1 MTTRISIIIPAYNA
15 AAFLPECLDSI
26 FCQQY
31 ADYEVLCIDDGSTDN
46 TPELLQHYA
55 ERHPQLHILSQP
67 NQGMSTARNHGLK
80 EARGEYILFVDSD
93 DLLTDGALATLASEL
108 NGEDIIGFNAKK
120 FHEATGEYSFHPTIA
135 SPETTDG
142 WTYFCHHRLE
152 PTDIHFVCIWQRA
165 YRRQFLIDNAL
176 RFADGILRAEDDLF
190 TTQAML
196 AAQTL
201 RTITPCLYIY
211 RIRANSI
218 TTTVDRRRFDD
229 SLRVQRMLADHFIPL
244 QGMDKK
250 VIYRVLAS
258 NYINLFSRKTKKLYG
273 NIDREMRRWIDWNQ
287 FRTVCLTPRHRRLY
301 HLIRI
306 HPSLFRFYELLT
318 R

>member
-1 MTTRISIIIPAYNA
+1 MKLSIIIPAYNA
-15 AAFLPECLDSI
+15 EAYLPQCLDSI
-26 FCQQY
+26 LAQEHQGC
-31 ADYEVLCIDDGSTDN
+31 EVIVVDDGSTDG
-46 TPELLQHYA
+46 TAALL
-55 ERHPQLHILSQP
+55 ERYPDVKVVHQE
-67 NQGMSTARNHGLK
+67 NRGMSTARNRGLD
-80 EARGEYILFVDSD
+80 EAQGEYILFVDSD
-93 DLLTDGALATLASEL
+93 DLLTDGALETLVAEFG
-108 NGEDIIGFNAKK
+108 GEDILAFNARKM
-120 FHEATGEYSFHPTIA
+120 HDATGQQTYNPTIRE
-135 SPETTDG
+135 PETTDG
-142 WTYFCHHRLE
+142 WTYFCRHRLE
-152 PTDIHFVCIWQRA
+152 ATDIHFVCIWQRA
-165 YRRQFLIDNAL
+165 YRRQFLIDNNL

-196 AAQTL
+196 AAKTL

-229 SLRVQRMLADHFIPL
+229 SLRVQRRLANLFIPL
-244 QGMDKK
+244 QGVDKK

-258 NYINLFSRKTKKLYG
+258 NYINLFSRKTKNLYG
-273 NIDREMRRWIDWNQ
+273 NIDREMKRWVDWRQ

-301 HLIRI
+301 YLIRI

>member
-1 MTTRISIIIPAYNA
+1 MKLSVIIPAYNA
-15 AAFLPECLDSI
+15 EAYLPQCLDSI
-26 FCQQY
+26 LAQEHQDC
-31 ADYEVLCIDDGSTDN
+31 EVIVVDDGSTDG
-46 TPELLQHYA
+46 TAALL
-55 ERHPQLHILSQP
+55 ERYPDVKTIHQA
-67 NQGMSTARNHGLK
+67 NRGMSTARNRGLD

-93 DLLTDGALATLASEL
+93 DLLTDGALEALVAEL
-108 NGEDIIGFNAKK
+108 SGEDIIAFNAKK
-120 FHEATGEYSFHPTIA
+120 LHDATGEQTYHPTIRQ
-135 SPETTDG
+135 PETTDG
-142 WTYFCHHRLE
+142 WTYFCRHRLE
-152 PTDIHFVCIWQRA
+152 ATDIHFVCIWQRA
-165 YRRQFLIDNAL
+165 YRRQFLIDNNL

-196 AAQTL
+196 AAKTL

-229 SLRVQRMLADHFIPL
+229 SLRVQRLLADFFIPL
-244 QGMDKK
+244 QGVDKK

-258 NYINLFSRKTKKLYG
+258 NYINLFSRKTKNLYG
-273 NIDREMRRWIDWNQ
+273 NIDREMMRWVDWRQ

>member
-1 MTTRISIIIPAYNA
+1 MKLSIIIPAYNA
-15 AAFLPECLDSI
+15 EAYLPQCLDSI
-26 FCQQY
+26 LAQEHQGC
-31 ADYEVLCIDDGSTDN
+31 EVIVVDDGSTDG
-46 TPELLQHYA
+46 TAALL
-55 ERHPQLHILSQP
+55 ERYPDVKVVHQENH
-67 NQGMSTARNHGLK
+67 GMSTARNRGLD

-93 DLLTDGALATLASEL
+93 DLLTDDALETLVAEL
-108 NGEDIIGFNAKK
+108 SGEDIIAFNAKK
-120 FHEATGEYSFHPTIA
+120 LHDATGEQTYHPTIRE
-135 SPETTDG
+135 PETTDG
-142 WTYFCHHRLE
+142 WTYFCRHRLE
-152 PTDIHFVCIWQRA
+152 ATDIHFVCIWQRA
-165 YRRQFLIDNAL
+165 YRRQFLIDNNL

-196 AAQTL
+196 AAKTL

-218 TTTVDRRRFDD
+218 TTTIDRRRFDD
-229 SLRVQRMLADHFIPL
+229 SLRVQRLLADLFIPL
-244 QGMDKK
+244 QGVDKK

-258 NYINLFSRKTKKLYG
+258 NYINLFSRKTKNLYG
-273 NIDREMRRWIDWNQ
+273 NIDREMKRWVDWRQ

>member
-1 MTTRISIIIPAYNA
+1 MKLSIIIPAYNA
-15 AAFLPECLDSI
+15 EAYLPQCLDSI
-26 FCQQY
+26 LAQEHKDC
-31 ADYEVLCIDDGSTDN
+31 EVIVVDDGSTDG
-46 TPELLQHYA
+46 TAALLECYPDVKVVHQENH
-55 ERHPQLHILSQP
+55 
-67 NQGMSTARNHGLK
+67 GMSTARNRGLD

-93 DLLTDGALATLASEL
+93 DLLTAGALETLVAEL
-108 NGEDIIGFNAKK
+108 SGEDIIAFNAKK
-120 FHEATGEYSFHPTIA
+120 LHDATGEQTYHPTIRE
-135 SPETTDG
+135 PETTDG
-142 WTYFCHHRLE
+142 WTYFCRHRLE
-152 PTDIHFVCIWQRA
+152 ATDIHFVCIWQRT
-165 YRRQFLIDNAL
+165 YRRQFLIDNNL

-196 AAQTL
+196 AAKTL

-229 SLRVQRMLADHFIPL
+229 SLRVQRLLADLFIPL
-244 QGMDKK
+244 QGVDKK

-258 NYINLFSRKTKKLYG
+258 NYINLFSRKTKNLYG
-273 NIDREMRRWIDWNQ
+273 NIDREMKRWVDWRQ
-287 FRTVCLTPRHRRLY
+287 FRTVCFTPRHRRLY

>member
-1 MTTRISIIIPAYNA
+1 MKLSIIIPAYNA
-15 AAFLPECLDSI
+15 EAYLPQCLDSI
-26 FCQQY
+26 LAQGHPGC
-31 ADYEVLCIDDGSTDN
+31 EVIVVDDGSTDG
-46 TPELLQHYA
+46 TAALL
-55 ERHPQLHILSQP
+55 ERYPDVKVVHQE
-67 NQGMSTARNHGLK
+67 NRGMSTARNRGLD
-80 EARGEYILFVDSD
+80 EAQGEYILFVDSD
-93 DLLTDGALATLASEL
+93 DLLTDGALETLVAEL
-108 NGEDIIGFNAKK
+108 SGEDIIAFNAKK
-120 FHEATGEYSFHPTIA
+120 LHDATGELTYHPTIRE
-135 SPETTDG
+135 PETTDG
-142 WTYFCHHRLE
+142 WTYFCRHRLE
-152 PTDIHFVCIWQRA
+152 ATDIHFVCIWQRA
-165 YRRQFLIDNAL
+165 YRRQFLIDNNL

-196 AAQTL
+196 AAKTL

-218 TTTVDRRRFDD
+218 TTTIDRRRFDD
-229 SLRVQRMLADHFIPL
+229 SLRVQRLLADLIIPL
-244 QGMDKK
+244 QGVDKK
-250 VIYRVLAS
+250 AIYRVLAS

-273 NIDREMRRWIDWNQ
+273 NIDREMMRWVDWRQ

>member
-1 MTTRISIIIPAYNA
+1 MKLSIIIPAYNA
-15 AAFLPECLDSI
+15 EAYLPQCLDSI
-26 FCQQY
+26 LAQEHPGC
-31 ADYEVLCIDDGSTDN
+31 EVIVVDDGSTDG
-46 TPELLQHYA
+46 TAALL
-55 ERHPQLHILSQP
+55 ERYPDVKVVHQE
-67 NQGMSTARNHGLK
+67 NRGMSTARNRGLD

-93 DLLTDGALATLASEL
+93 DLLTDGALETLVAEL
-108 NGEDIIGFNAKK
+108 SGEDIIAFNAKK
-120 FHEATGEYSFHPTIA
+120 LHDATGEQTYHPTIRE
-135 SPETTDG
+135 PETTDG
-142 WTYFCHHRLE
+142 WTYFCRHRLE
-152 PTDIHFVCIWQRA
+152 STDIHFVCIWQRA
-165 YRRQFLIDNAL
+165 YRRQFLIDNNL

-190 TTQAML
+190 TSQAML
-196 AAQTL
+196 AAKTL

-229 SLRVQRMLADHFIPL
+229 SLRVQRLLADLFIPL
-244 QGMDKK
+244 QGVDKK
-250 VIYRVLAS
+250 AIYRVLAS
-258 NYINLFSRKTKKLYG
+258 NYINLFSRKTKNLYG
-273 NIDREMRRWIDWNQ
+273 NIDREMMRWVDWRQ

>member
-1 MTTRISIIIPAYNA
+1 MKLSIIIPAYNA
-15 AAFLPECLDSI
+15 EVYLPQCLDSI
-26 FCQQY
+26 LAQEHQGC
-31 ADYEVLCIDDGSTDN
+31 EVIVVDDGSTDG
-46 TPELLQHYA
+46 TAALL
-55 ERHPQLHILSQP
+55 ERYPDVKVVHQE
-67 NQGMSTARNHGLK
+67 NRGMSTARNRGLD

-93 DLLTDGALATLASEL
+93 DLLTAGALETLVAEL
-108 NGEDIIGFNAKK
+108 SGEDIIAFNAKK
-120 FHEATGEYSFHPTIA
+120 LHDATGEQTYHPTIRE
-135 SPETTDG
+135 PETTDG
-142 WTYFCHHRLE
+142 WTYFCRHRLE
-152 PTDIHFVCIWQRA
+152 STDIHFVCIWQRA
-165 YRRQFLIDNAL
+165 YRRQFLIDNNL

-196 AAQTL
+196 AAKTL

-229 SLRVQRMLADHFIPL
+229 SLRVQRLLADLFIHL
-244 QGMDKK
+244 QDVDKK
-250 VIYRVLAS
+250 AIYRVLAS
-258 NYINLFSRKTKKLYG
+258 NYINLFSRKTKSLYG
-273 NIDREMRRWIDWNQ
+273 NIDREMMRWVDWRQ

>member
-1 MTTRISIIIPAYNA
+1 MKLSIIIPAYNA
-15 AAFLPECLDSI
+15 EAYLPQCLDSI
-26 FCQQY
+26 LAQEHSGC
-31 ADYEVLCIDDGSTDN
+31 EVIVVDDGSTDG
-46 TPELLQHYA
+46 TAALLQRYPDVKVIHQA
-55 ERHPQLHILSQP
+55 NR
-67 NQGMSTARNHGLK
+67 GMSTARNRGLD

-93 DLLTDGALATLASEL
+93 DLLTDGALETLVAEL
-108 NGEDIIGFNAKK
+108 SGEDIIAFNAKK
-120 FHEATGEYSFHPTIA
+120 LHDATGEQTYHPTIRE
-135 SPETTDG
+135 PETTDG
-142 WTYFCHHRLE
+142 WTYFCRHRLE
-152 PTDIHFVCIWQRA
+152 ATDIHFVCIWQRA
-165 YRRQFLIDNAL
+165 YRRQFLIDNNL

-196 AAQTL
+196 AAKTL

-229 SLRVQRMLADHFIPL
+229 SLRVQRLLTDLFIPL
-244 QGMDKK
+244 QGVDKK

-258 NYINLFSRKTKKLYG
+258 NYINLFSRKTKNLYG
-273 NIDREMRRWIDWNQ
+273 NIDREMQRWVDWRQ
-287 FRTVCLTPRHRRLY
+287 FHTVCLTPRHRRLY

>member
-1 MTTRISIIIPAYNA
+1 MKLSIIIPAYNA
-15 AAFLPECLDSI
+15 ESYLPQCLDSI
-26 FCQQY
+26 LAQKHQGC
-31 ADYEVLCIDDGSTDN
+31 EVIVVDDGSTDS
-46 TPELLQHYA
+46 TAALL
-55 ERHPQLHILSQP
+55 ERYPDVKVVHQENH
-67 NQGMSTARNHGLK
+67 GMSTARNHGLD

-93 DLLTDGALATLASEL
+93 DILTDGALETLVAEL
-108 NGEDIIGFNAKK
+108 SGEDIIAFNAKK
-120 FHEATGEYSFHPTIA
+120 LHDATGEQTYHPTIRE
-135 SPETTDG
+135 PETTDG
-142 WTYFCHHRLE
+142 WTYFCRHRLE
-152 PTDIHFVCIWQRA
+152 ATDIHFVCIWQRT
-165 YRRQFLIDNAL
+165 YRRQFLIDNNL

-196 AAQTL
+196 AAKTL

-229 SLRVQRMLADHFIPL
+229 SLRVQRLLADLFIPL
-244 QGMDKK
+244 QGVDKK

-258 NYINLFSRKTKKLYG
+258 NYINLFSRKTKNLYG
-273 NIDREMRRWIDWNQ
+273 NIDREMKRWVDWRQ

>member
-1 MTTRISIIIPAYNA
+1 MKLSIIIPAYNA
-15 AAFLPECLDSI
+15 EAYLPQCLDSI
-26 FCQQY
+26 LAQEHSGC
-31 ADYEVLCIDDGSTDN
+31 EVIVVDDGSTDG
-46 TPELLQHYA
+46 TATLL
-55 ERHPQLHILSQP
+55 ERYPDVKVIHQA
-67 NQGMSTARNHGLK
+67 NRGMSTARNRGLD

-93 DLLTDGALATLASEL
+93 DLLTDGALATLVAEL
-108 NGEDIIGFNAKK
+108 SGEDIIAFNAKK
-120 FHEATGEYSFHPTIA
+120 LHDATGEQTYHPTIRE
-135 SPETTDG
+135 PETTDG
-142 WTYFCHHRLE
+142 WTYFCRHRLE
-152 PTDIHFVCIWQRA
+152 ATDIHFVCIWQRA
-165 YRRQFLIDNAL
+165 YRRQFLIDNNL

-196 AAQTL
+196 AAKTL

-229 SLRVQRMLADHFIPL
+229 SLRVQRLLADLFIPL
-244 QGMDKK
+244 QGVDKK

-258 NYINLFSRKTKKLYG
+258 NYINLFSRKTKNLYG
-273 NIDREMRRWIDWNQ
+273 NIDREMKRWVDWRQ

>member
-1 MTTRISIIIPAYNA
+1 MKLSIIIPAYNA
-15 AAFLPECLDSI
+15 EAYLPQCLDSI
-26 FCQQY
+26 LAQEHQ
-31 ADYEVLCIDDGSTDN
+31 DYEVIVVDDGSTDG
-46 TPELLQHYA
+46 TAALL
-55 ERHPQLHILSQP
+55 ERYPDVKVIHQE
-67 NQGMSTARNHGLK
+67 NRGMSTARNRGLD

-93 DLLTDGALATLASEL
+93 DLLTDGALETLVAKLS
-108 NGEDIIGFNAKK
+108 GEDIIAFNAKK
-120 FHEATGEYSFHPTIA
+120 LHDATGEHTYHPTIRE
-135 SPETTDG
+135 PETTDG
-142 WTYFCHHRLE
+142 WTYFCRHRLE
-152 PTDIHFVCIWQRA
+152 ATDIHFVCIWQRA
-165 YRRQFLIDNAL
+165 YRRQFLIDNNL

-196 AAQTL
+196 AAKTL

-229 SLRVQRMLADHFIPL
+229 SLRVQRLLADLFIPL
-244 QGMDKK
+244 QGVDKK
-250 VIYRVLAS
+250 AIYRVLAS
-258 NYINLFSRKTKKLYG
+258 NYINLFSRKTKSLYG
-273 NIDREMRRWIDWNQ
+273 NIDREMKRWVDWRQ

-306 HPSLFRFYELLT
+306 HPSLFRFYELLI

>member
-1 MTTRISIIIPAYNA
+1 MKLSIIIPAYNA
-15 AAFLPECLDSI
+15 EAYLQQCLDSI
-26 FCQQY
+26 LAQERQGC
-31 ADYEVLCIDDGSTDN
+31 EVIVVDDGSTDG
-46 TPELLQHYA
+46 TAALL
-55 ERHPQLHILSQP
+55 ERYPDVKTIHQA
-67 NQGMSTARNHGLK
+67 NRGMSTARNRGLD

-93 DLLTDGALATLASEL
+93 DLLTDGALEALVAEL
-108 NGEDIIGFNAKK
+108 SGEDIIAFNAKK
-120 FHEATGEYSFHPTIA
+120 LHDATGEQTYHPTIRQ
-135 SPETTDG
+135 PETTDG
-142 WTYFCHHRLE
+142 WTYFCRHRLE
-152 PTDIHFVCIWQRA
+152 ATDIHFVCIWQRA
-165 YRRQFLIDNAL
+165 YRRQFLIDNNL

-196 AAQTL
+196 AAKTL

-229 SLRVQRMLADHFIPL
+229 SLRVQRLLADFFIPL
-244 QGMDKK
+244 QGVDKK

-258 NYINLFSRKTKKLYG
+258 NYINLFSRKTKNLYG
-273 NIDREMRRWIDWNQ
+273 NIDREMMRWVDWRQ